1 VASAVGGLVEP
12 KPPLE
17 IPGIDTFEGGIVHT
31 ARWKDVDMKDK
42 EVVLLGTGCSAGQVL
57 PQLIKPQY
65 GAKHVT
71 QLMRSPP
78 WAQPSFPEG
87 QATFF
92 REKVPWLSK
101 NIPGF
106 QNALRKL
113 VFCGIESEFILL
125 FNPTEAA
132 RKRRA
137 KKAEELMAYMHKVVP
152 KEYHEILT
160 PDYEVFCK
168 RRIIDE
174 GWFKSL
180 QNPNVEITTLPLTSI
195 QPRSVTLGPGRYYP
209 PMSKTDSTVPT
220 EEKTIP
226 ADVIILA
233 NGYETNKW
241 LHPLDVTGRDGRSL
255 FETWN
260 ERGGA
265 QAYLGNAMDGFPNFF
280 IIFGPN
286 TATGHSSVILATENM
301 VNYSLNFIKP
311 ILDGDVRTYEVKESA
326 ERKWTADIQKE
337 LKNSVFMSGGCQ
349 SWYIGKDGW
358 NSTTYPRTQI
368 DFTLRCMFPR
378 WSHWNATYTR
388 KGLIKLTL
396 GRILKAFTVLGAIW
410 CAVLA
415 ARNGRTRTVEVLKE
429 LLFRARE
436 GVRRVVTSR
445 L

>member
-1 VASAVGGLVEP
+1 
-12 KPPLE
+12 
-17 IPGIDTFEGGIVHT
+17 
-31 ARWKDVDMKDK
+31 
-42 EVVLLGTGCSAGQVL
+42 
-57 PQLIKPQY
+57 
-65 GAKHVT
+65 
-71 QLMRSPP
+71 
-78 WAQPSFPEG
+78 
-87 QATFF
+87 
-92 REKVPWLSK
+92 
-101 NIPGF
+101 
-106 QNALRKL
+106 
-113 VFCGIESEFILL
+113 
-125 FNPTEAA
+125 
-132 RKRRA
+132 
-137 KKAEELMAYMHKVVP
+137 
-152 KEYHEILT
+152 
-160 PDYEVFCK
+160 
-168 RRIIDE
+168 
-174 GWFKSL
+174 
-180 QNPNVEITTLPLTSI
+180 
-195 QPRSVTLGPGRYYP
+195 
-209 PMSKTDSTVPT
+209 
-220 EEKTIP
+220 
-226 ADVIILA
+226 
-233 NGYETNKW
+233 
-241 LHPLDVTGRDGRSL
+241 
-255 FETWN
+255 
-260 ERGGA
+260 
-265 QAYLGNAMDGFPNFF
+265 MDGFPNFF

-415 ARNGRTRTVEVLKE
+415 ARNGRTRSVEVLKE